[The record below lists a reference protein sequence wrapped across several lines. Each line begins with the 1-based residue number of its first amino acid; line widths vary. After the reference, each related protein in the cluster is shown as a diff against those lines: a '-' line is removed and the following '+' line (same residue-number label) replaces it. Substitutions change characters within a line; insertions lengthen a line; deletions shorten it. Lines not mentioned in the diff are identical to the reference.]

1 MEEAAS
7 KRARADERAGF
18 PIPGDWCA
26 LNAAADGLV
35 SVGIDLHD
43 VDGMQL
49 ARIDAVDS
57 LATAVLAHLLTVAET
72 FKRHTPKVKGRRK
85 GPAWEERPAPPAP
98 DVWASICKR
107 GGINGH
113 ALSIVRQAGSG
124 APVSAACASC
134 RHKATTL

>member
-1 MEEAAS
+1 
-7 KRARADERAGF
+7 
-18 PIPGDWCA
+18 
-26 LNAAADGLV
+26 
-35 SVGIDLHD
+35 
-43 VDGMQL
+43 MQL

-124 APVSAACASC
+124 VPVSAACAKLPAQGYDLGVHPQSGLLTMPEAG
-134 RHKATTL
+134 RTPQATRAGLPGCMAAVSAG